1 MKIYVLIIAI
11 LSSCQLA
18 HIIDHHIIPKKIN
31 HNLTLLSVDNDE
43 KLLSSFYD
51 DYKALIIFF
60 WQSKCPCVKRYEN
73 RINNLYKKYRDL
85 GVNFIYVSSNNNESF
100 AMAIN
105 EYHHRKSLLPL
116 FRDHNGVLASILK
129 AKSTPSAAII
139 NNHGD
144 MVFLG
149 WIDNEREEKDKHR
162 IPYLENALK
171 ELLLDVDISIKTS
184 PMFGCP
190 IL

>member
-18 HIIDHHIIPKKIN
+18 HIIDHNMIPKKVD
-31 HNLTLLSVDNDE
+31 HNLALLSIDNIE
-43 KLLSSFYD
+43 KPLSSFYD
-51 DYKALIIFF
+51 KHKALIIFF
-60 WQSKCPCVKRYEN
+60 WQSRCPCVKRYEN
-73 RINNLYKKYRDL
+73 RINNLYKKYSNL

-100 AMAIN
+100 NTVIS

-116 FRDHNGVLASILK
+116 FRDRNGALAWLLK

-149 WIDNEREEKDKHR
+149 WIDNEREEKDNHR